1 MLALALTGL
10 AAAVWRHGG
19 DAVLLAAAVAIG
31 LTLPA
36 FSAALRAL
44 WPQVIPGHSDGA
56 YAFDTLLY
64 ELSLI
69 ISPAI
74 VGLIAT
80 LISAPLALVLLACA
94 GTAGTAIVATTPAAW
109 DFFGRSSQAGRRRT
123 PTSSGRPRKTYPT
136 TDSTSPNCTGAAL
149 PR

>member
-44 WPQVIPGHSDGA
+44 WPQVIPGTQMAPTPSTHSC
-56 YAFDTLLY
+56 T
-64 ELSLI
+64 
-69 ISPAI
+69 
-74 VGLIAT
+74 
-80 LISAPLALVLLACA
+80 
-94 GTAGTAIVATTPAAW
+94 
-109 DFFGRSSQAGRRRT
+109 
-123 PTSSGRPRKTYPT
+123 
-136 TDSTSPNCTGAAL
+136 NC
-149 PR
+149 R